1 MEIKKM
7 KIKIF
12 SNLLFMLLIVI
23 NYNYASS
30 ESKAICNIE
39 KGSIQKFFNSDSFI
53 IKFSNIIYEHKGKK
67 IRIPIFRGSMGD
79 VAYDDFRKFCSV
91 NNLLE
96 EGFRESGFIIKT
108 DKGKLSKTFN
118 EFLLFYKKS
127 ILSNTDLN
135 KPSRIE
141 VDGGGLY
148 LFYEFNIEG
157 VPCVIYI
164 VATTKEEYKSADQI
178 KSITGIELDE
188 TAKIPHFRYSF
199 WINYKSEEIPV
210 L

>member
-1 MEIKKM
+1 
-7 KIKIF
+7 
-12 SNLLFMLLIVI
+12 
-23 NYNYASS
+23 
-30 ESKAICNIE
+30 
-39 KGSIQKFFNSDSFI
+39 
-53 IKFSNIIYEHKGKK
+53 
-67 IRIPIFRGSMGD
+67 MGD
-79 VAYDDFRKFCSV
+79 IYYKDFRNYC
-91 NNLLE
+91 LE
-96 EGFRESGFIIKT
+96 KQYLRPKVRENGFIIKT

-148 LFYEFNIEG
+148 LFYEYNIEG
-157 VPCVIYI
+157 VPVYIYRRNNKGGI
-164 VATTKEEYKSADQI
+164 TSRLI
-178 KSITGIELDE
+178 RLKSITGIELDE

-199 WINYKSEEIPV
+199 WINYKSEEITV